1 MENGVRVS
9 DDFFEP
15 NIDWYAF
22 YLLLRIFDGG
32 DIWTEFGIFCGG
44 AWFGGFVERNPF
56 VNLNKSFYGWPK
68 NESFW
73 FFILVIIGFFF
84 FDYDLFLSIGLF
96 LLLWKISNI

>member
-1 MENGVRVS
+1 
-9 DDFFEP
+9 
-15 NIDWYAF
+15 
-22 YLLLRIFDGG
+22 
-32 DIWTEFGIFCGG
+32 
-44 AWFGGFVERNPF
+44 